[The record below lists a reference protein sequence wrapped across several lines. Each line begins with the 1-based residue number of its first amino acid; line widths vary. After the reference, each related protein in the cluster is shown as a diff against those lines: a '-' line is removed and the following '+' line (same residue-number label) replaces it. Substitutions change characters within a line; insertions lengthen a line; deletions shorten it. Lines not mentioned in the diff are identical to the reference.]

1 MWKEEFKLAIVT
13 DACCIS
19 GRPHSTKKRCG
30 ERDPPLFK
38 MWMCS
43 IIFLCVIV
51 FGRNNFPSFLGWF
64 VSICINPPLDS
75 ISIFC
80 EGDGKRRVVCVY
92 ISNVTLWHSITHTQ
106 AYIDCHTKKTPL
118 LTHFISFVLF
128 SFVWCIV
135 SLTSYPIR
143 SVRAFSNIRH
153 MGSERAYIFTSNVNG
168 NPSVSVRS
176 IARGI
181 QVYVFTKI
189 RYLHRIYLPL
199 LLKIPSVYNTM
210 KRKETNQIE
219 QKKGCETPNRIEM
232 KGTEQ
237 KGKAKK
243 DDELKRK
250 IHQNCYTFSK

>member
-1 MWKEEFKLAIVT
+1 
-13 DACCIS
+13 
-19 GRPHSTKKRCG
+19 
-30 ERDPPLFK
+30 
-38 MWMCS
+38 
-43 IIFLCVIV
+43 
-51 FGRNNFPSFLGWF
+51 
-64 VSICINPPLDS
+64 
-75 ISIFC
+75 
-80 EGDGKRRVVCVY
+80 
-92 ISNVTLWHSITHTQ
+92 
-106 AYIDCHTKKTPL
+106 
-118 LTHFISFVLF
+118 
-128 SFVWCIV
+128 
-135 SLTSYPIR
+135 
-143 SVRAFSNIRH
+143 

-168 NPSVSVRS
+168 NASVSVRS

-232 KGTEQ
+232 EGTEQ